1 QQIYLESLYG
11 GWAATAAGMPWGGGK
26 LRHIASLPEA
36 LRIDDGGCIFKTA
49 AGNCWVR
56 EELLTGQ
63 GEIRVEWYLSG
74 GATLVDDGSDY
85 LQAALDTGRLWS
97 QYSDRNK
104 TVRIVMPSLLRIT
117 RTITAYTRGV
127 R

>member
-1 QQIYLESLYG
+1 DIPYTTAGTTDETWNATDSLHFVSVGDAALRQNLGSDEGLKLVGQCAHLNALRVAEPSFSGQQIYLESLYG

-63 GEIRVEWYLSG
+63 GE
-74 GATLVDDGSDY
+74 
-85 LQAALDTGRLWS
+85 
-97 QYSDRNK
+97 
-104 TVRIVMPSLLRIT
+104 
-117 RTITAYTRGV
+117 
-127 R
+127 